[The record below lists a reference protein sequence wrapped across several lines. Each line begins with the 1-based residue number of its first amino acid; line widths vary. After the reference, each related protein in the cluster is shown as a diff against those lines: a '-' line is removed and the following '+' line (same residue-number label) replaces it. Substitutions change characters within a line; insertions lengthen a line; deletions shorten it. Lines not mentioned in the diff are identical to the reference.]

1 MNTEKL
7 VRRNNFNQP
16 LLIDEEIRKF
26 PEELIDVPLTMVNK
40 ENGEPIE
47 LSVKTGI
54 IGMVQKEDGVAK
66 AEIGWFVTNK
76 IDIEKAKRMIPVNA

>member
-1 MNTEKL
+1 
-7 VRRNNFNQP
+7 
-16 LLIDEEIRKF
+16 
-26 PEELIDVPLTMVNK
+26 MVNK
-40 ENGEPIE
+40 ENGESIE